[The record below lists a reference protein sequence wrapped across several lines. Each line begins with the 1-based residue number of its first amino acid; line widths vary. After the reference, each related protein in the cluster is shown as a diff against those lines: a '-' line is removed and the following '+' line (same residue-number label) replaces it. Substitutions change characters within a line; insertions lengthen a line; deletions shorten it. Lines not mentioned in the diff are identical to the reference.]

1 MTSAPPPNSTHRE
14 PPARRPSTDRALL
27 AVGLVVLAVLWL
39 AAPGDVLDK
48 ADRVG
53 YAVCHRIP
61 VRSYFFADRQ
71 LPLCAR
77 CSGQYLGTLFGLAML
92 LALRRERAGLLPPA
106 PMVGVLLGFLLAWA
120 VDGFNSYLTLFPGAP
135 HLYEP
140 RNVLRVATGG
150 LQGVALI
157 SLALPFFNTTL
168 WAHPAA
174 ERTLSRWRE
183 LGGLVLIVAAIVG
196 LVNSNQP
203 VLLYPLALLS
213 VAGTLALLTLVN
225 TMLLVLVLRREN
237 QAEGW
242 RDAAPLLVAG
252 LALGG
257 LEILALNLAR
267 AWLTQAL
274 GLPF

>member
-1 MTSAPPPNSTHRE
+1 MAPSPPSDTPPPPRWQRNL
-14 PPARRPSTDRALL
+14 DRSLL
-27 AVGLVVLAVLWL
+27 AAGLLVLVALWL

-106 PMVGVLLGFLLAWA
+106 PMVGVLLGFLLVWA
-120 VDGFNSYLTLFPGAP
+120 VDGFNSYLTLFPSAP

-157 SLALPFFNTTL
+157 TLALPFFNITL
-168 WAHPAA
+168 WARPTE
-174 ERTLSRWRE
+174 ERTLGRWRE
-183 LGGLVLIVAAIVG
+183 LAGLALIVVAIVL
-196 LVNSNQP
+196 LVKSGRP
-203 VLLYPLALLS
+203 ILLYPLALLS

-242 RDAAPLLVAG
+242 RQAAPLLVAG

-257 LEILALNLAR
+257 LEVLALNLVR
-267 AWLTQAL
+267 AWLTDLL